1 MDETLGR
8 KYRKLLFGVRRSVR
22 FRYHNKREGFF
33 STIRQLAD
41 VAVFLSSSS
50 AIFALA
56 MIVKNVWSPWVLAL
70 FPIIPAVASCIAL
83 VFQVGDMAATH
94 KQLKQE
100 FIRLEQK
107 MIAIENSATAKQVR
121 KRDQERLSLE
131 AREPPQLRVLSRICH
146 NELARAMG
154 YGQKHKYPVAR
165 WQRPLAHFWD
175 IEPILPDKQS
185 AAS

>member
-1 MDETLGR
+1 MDEPLRR

-22 FRYHNKREGFF
+22 YHDKREGFF
-33 STIRQLAD
+33 STIRQLVD

-83 VFQVGDMAATH
+83 VFRVGDMAATH

-121 KRDQERLSLE
+121 KRNQERLSLE

-146 NELARAMG
+146 NELARATG
-154 YGQKHKYPVAR
+154 YGKKHKYPVAP
-165 WQRPLAHFWD
+165 WQRLLAHFWD
-175 IEPILPDKQS
+175 IEPISSDKQS